1 MKIIIGTKQSLGEQQ
16 KAFAYE
22 VHCRFKMEK
31 GINRENLKTDV
42 RAIKGVTTVTTV
54 PGTEQ
59 PSGTY
64 SHQILKIKFRPNQTS
79 PIDFLIKMSDSLEKL
94 TGRGLVMHHFLV
106 KTLKSI
112 EV

>member
-1 MKIIIGTKQSLGEQQ
+1 MKITIGIKQNLSEQQ
-16 KAFAYE
+16 KAFIYE

-54 PGTEQ
+54 PGTEE

-64 SHQILKIKFRPNQTS
+64 SHQILKIKFRPYQTS
-79 PIDFLIKMSDSLEKL
+79 PGDFLKKMSDSLRQL
-94 TGRGLVMHHFLV
+94 SGRGLVTHNFLIR
-106 KTLKSI
+106 TLKRVEI
-112 EV
+112 